1 MASSWVLGK
10 RSSTRGR
17 SLGWAA
23 AALLLPAMAAAQ
35 VAPPTI
41 NYECPSCPGHPRT
54 WTALAEVGLVQVAVN
69 WFGHYILE
77 DSSQGVTLKSWGE
90 NFKQGWEFDANHFST
105 NQFAHPYSGNINFN
119 AARANGLDYWQSIPF
134 AALGSLIWEYLGEI
148 HRPSLNDYISTTVGG
163 VALGELTWQLSNMV
177 LDNTPTG
184 SNRFWNE
191 MAGMGINPARGTSPT
206 SWWTGSTPWT
216 LPTGATSAS

>member
-1 MASSWVLGK
+1 MAFSWVLGK

-77 DSSQGVTLKSWGE
+77 DSSQAVTLKAGGRTSRRLGIRC
-90 NFKQGWEFDANHFST
+90 QPLQHQPVRPSLQWEHQLQRGPGQPRLLAVDSVRGT
-105 NQFAHPYSGNINFN
+105 WKP
-119 AARANGLDYWQSIPF
+119 D
-134 AALGSLIWEYLGEI
+134 LGVPGRDSSS
-148 HRPSLNDYISTTVGG
+148 SLNDYISTTVGG

-184 SNRFWNE
+184 SNRFWKE